1 MCVCLI
7 YTHSIK
13 FPRIFSAYWDKPSP
27 SPLLADQ
34 KSSHGTWSMGCS
46 TSITAGAVLLKKSL
60 CIQSCPYNDTQ
71 WLYIH
76 KYMYIHMYK
85 ITLYSNDIPIKR
97 ISNIY
102 EHPHDIQSIKIKLWL
117 VLSLYIYMIIL
128 TIPMIFSLYIYI
140 YLYTYI
146 YFICPLYI
154 PIISPRV
161 SDHLRW
167 GPWPLPAESLA
178 PPTKNFQRP

>member
-1 MCVCLI
+1 MCLI

-34 KSSHGTWSMGCS
+34 KSSHVPWDVQLRLQPG
-46 TSITAGAVLLKKSL
+46 
-60 CIQSCPYNDTQ
+60 QSCWKNRYVYSHAPIMIHNDCT
-71 WLYIH
+71 YINICI
-76 KYMYIHMYK
+76 YMYK

-167 GPWPLPAESLA
+167 GPWPHPAESLA